1 MALLY
6 MFLLMVFQLL
16 VEMVLPQRLGD
27 NVTIGHNATI
37 HACKIDDN
45 ALIGMGSIV
54 LDNAIINH
62 MAFIAAGAVI
72 TPGSVVKEMNFGL
85 VTQQSF

>member
-1 MALLY
+1 MLL
-6 MFLLMVFQLL
+6 L
-16 VEMVLPQRLGD
+16 D
-27 NVTIGHNATI
+27 NATI

-62 MAFIAAGAVI
+62 MAFIAAEC
-72 TPGSVVKEMNFGL
+72 S
-85 VTQQSF
+85 